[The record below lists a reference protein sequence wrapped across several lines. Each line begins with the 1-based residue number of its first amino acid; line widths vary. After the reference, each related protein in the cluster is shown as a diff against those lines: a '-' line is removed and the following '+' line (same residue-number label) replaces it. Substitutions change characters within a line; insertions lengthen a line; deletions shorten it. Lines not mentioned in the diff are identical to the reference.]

1 MRLLRAVAIASCAV
15 AATAVAVPPLAAQ
28 AAHYHV
34 VKRVPL
40 GHVRADYLIVDP
52 AGRRL
57 YGLGDKVID
66 VDADSVIGTVE
77 GGGGGYAIAHDQ
89 NRGLV
94 RNGVVFDLTTLA
106 VTGHVDAHGDGIR
119 YEPVTHRAFTW
130 EGTDAWVVDMTT
142 GQLITKSTIGNGL
155 ESGVADGRGKL
166 FLNVEDSGFVQ
177 RVDARTLR
185 IEATYRIAGCG
196 RAQGLSMDTATRR
209 LFMACDTNMVV
220 VNADDG
226 AVVTRVRVA
235 SRADQ
240 NCFDPVLKLAFN
252 PNRADSTMTVVH
264 EDSPGAF
271 SVVGTVPT
279 GGGARTCA
287 VDERTHKV
295 YVFYYE
301 GATRETAQL
310 VMAVLAP

>member
-1 MRLLRAVAIASCAV
+1 MLRLPTAACAFLALAVSTV
-15 AATAVAVPPLAAQ
+15 AAQTT
-28 AAHYHV
+28 HYHV
-34 VKRVPL
+34 VKRMAL
-40 GHVRADYLIVDP
+40 GHTGADYIIVDP

-66 VDADSVIGTVE
+66 VDGDTVIGTVA
-77 GGGGGYAIAHDQ
+77 GGGGGYAIAADQ

-106 VTGHVDAHGDGIR
+106 VTGHVDARGDGIR
-119 YEPVTHRAFTW
+119 YDPVTHRAFTW
-130 EGTDAWVVDMTT
+130 ADKDAWVVDMTT
-142 GQLITKSTIGNGL
+142 GALVTKTTIGDGL

-166 FLNVEDSGFVQ
+166 FLNVEDSGFVE
-177 RVDARTLR
+177 RVDARTFR
-185 IEATYRIAGCG
+185 IEATYRIPGCG
-196 RAQGLSMDTATRR
+196 RAQGLAMDPVSRR

-226 AVVTRVRVA
+226 NVVARIRVP

-240 NCFDPVLKLAFN
+240 NCFDPATKLAFN

-264 EDSPGAF
+264 EDSPNEF
-271 SVVGTVPT
+271 SVVERVPT

-295 YVFYYE
+295 YVFYRE
-301 GATRETAQL
+301 GATRETSQL
-310 VMAVLAP
+310 VLAVLAP